1 MAKVREFTL
10 NKSGSYQLVRVCED
24 RKRAHKL
31 PKKISNILLHNYLPF
46 DHSYTQQLS
55 VSNMLGMKIPDFV
68 LKSGQVYDGLDGKRL
83 IYEVGCNSVI
93 YNLIDPKSTN
103 KYQFFIQQMD
113 DFVFDV
119 TTRSMAGKVAKTTA
133 PVITIVKYEMY
144 FLLGLI
150 STLSIGALIIVVGGD
165 VTVSGIVGFS
175 KAQAAQR
182 LSQTLLDEHQNIES
196 YAPVLHSKLE
206 EFFIADNKVTIKNYG
221 KGLPETIIKDE
232 KTQAQLTGVLVGKAT
247 LSPKPFTFWAALF
260 TILTTAV
267 IKSATKSPESYAK
280 AVEGRYGPI
289 IKNLQDT
296 DWNNTI
302 AVTKAAQ
309 DLRKIIEGVGV
320 NVTDKEALSILLEV
334 RNDSNKIEGS
344 VRNINDAFKTFQSEI
359 N

>member
-24 RKRAHKL
+24 RKKARKL

-46 DHSYTQQLS
+46 DHSYTQRLS

-68 LKSGQVYDGLDGKRL
+68 LKSGQVYDGFDGKRL

-93 YNLIDPKSTN
+93 YNLIVPTSTN

-133 PVITIVKYEMY
+133 PVVTIVKYEMY

-150 STLSIGALIIVVGGD
+150 STLSMGALVIVVGGD
-165 VTVSGIVGFS
+165 IFVSGVVGLD
-175 KAQAAQR
+175 KAKAAQQ
-182 LSQTLLDEHQNIES
+182 LSKTLLDEHQNIES

-206 EFFIADNKVTIKNYG
+206 EFFVADNKVNIKNYG
-221 KGLPETIIKDE
+221 KNLPETVIKDE
-232 KTQAQLTGVLVGKAT
+232 KTQAQLAGVLVGKAV
-247 LSPKPFTFWAALF
+247 LSPKPFTFWSAVF
-260 TILTTAV
+260 TILSTGV

-280 AVEGRYGPI
+280 AVDERYSPI
-289 IKNLQDT
+289 IKNLQET
-296 DWNNTI
+296 DWDNTAAATQ
-302 AVTKAAQ
+302 AVT
-309 DLRKIIEGVGV
+309 DLRKIIEGTGV
-320 NVTDKEALSILLEV
+320 KITDREALSILLEV
-334 RNDSNKIEGS
+334 KNNANKIENS
-344 VRNINDAFKTFQSEI
+344 ICNITEAFQTFKSEI
-359 N
+359 R